1 MDGIRRQ
8 PVAEARTTLWW
19 LMRAV
24 WGLLATVHVWPL
36 AAVGWRFVVDPSVD
50 EALVL
55 ASLIGVFALF
65 ACKCLDARWLRFHRP
80 GLEFT
85 AFVVAAALVHG
96 DVGRSHTLPVLAAET
111 VSVAVVVGGAA
122 AVTSRRLRRRLG
134 DLLRGLARSA
144 RGVSGA
150 MRPIGVIG
158 LASWRRPE
166 WRMGRAESARGPP
179 SLAW

>member
-55 ASLIGVFALF
+55 ASLVGVFALF
-65 ACKCLDARWLRFHRP
+65 ACKALGRA
-80 GLEFT
+80 
-85 AFVVAAALVHG
+85 VA
-96 DVGRSHTLPVLAAET
+96 
-111 VSVAVVVGGAA
+111 SVP
-122 AVTSRRLRRRLG
+122 
-134 DLLRGLARSA
+134 SA
-144 RGVSGA
+144 RA
-150 MRPIGVIG
+150 
-158 LASWRRPE
+158 
-166 WRMGRAESARGPP
+166 
-179 SLAW
+179 

>member
-55 ASLIGVFALF
+55 ASLVGVFALF
-65 ACKCLDARWLRFHRP
+65 ACKALDARWLRFHRP

-96 DVGRSHTLPVLAAET
+96 DAGRSHSLPALAAET
-111 VSVAVVVGGAA
+111 ATVIVAAGGAA
-122 AVTSRRLRRRLG
+122 LSSRRLRRRVG
-134 DLLRGLARSA
+134 EFLRGLARSA
-144 RGVSGA
+144 RGVSGEL
-150 MRPIGVIG
+150 RPLGVIR
-158 LASWRRPE
+158 LAPWRRPE
-166 WRMGRAESARGPP
+166 WRMCRGHSARGPP
-179 SLAW
+179 SLVW